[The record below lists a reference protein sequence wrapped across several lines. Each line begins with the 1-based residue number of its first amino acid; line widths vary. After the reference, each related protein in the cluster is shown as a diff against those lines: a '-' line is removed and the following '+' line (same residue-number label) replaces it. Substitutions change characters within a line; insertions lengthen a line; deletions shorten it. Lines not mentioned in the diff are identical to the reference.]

1 MRRGLFWDVAGQGHI
16 AWIRT
21 LAPTRAVGPWGD
33 DVSPPSFWAFRF
45 LTTKR
50 VTWQLS
56 TALTSCPVPSP
67 PHFSNHSEQSE
78 PWGVCLEQPPSLP
91 PSLPHGLLRH
101 SPAALYKAAP
111 SLRPDGSALSPP
123 FNTRSY
129 VLSAVSRPSVWSFRR
144 VCDRKPPQ
152 EREPCPFRSALYS
165 QSRA

>member
-1 MRRGLFWDVAGQGHI
+1 MEGLSDACYVRGAAGAFPESLASSGTPEARQGPVLFAFPELHVGTHGATCGQSVRRGLFWDVAGQGHI

-56 TALTSCPVPSP
+56 TALTSRPVPSP

-78 PWGVCLEQPPSLP
+78 AWGVCLEQPPSLP
-91 PSLPHGLLRH
+91 PTRAPPTLPG
-101 SPAALYKAAP
+101 
-111 SLRPDGSALSPP
+111 RP
-123 FNTRSY
+123 
-129 VLSAVSRPSVWSFRR
+129 V
-144 VCDRKPPQ
+144 
-152 EREPCPFRSALYS
+152 
-165 QSRA
+165 